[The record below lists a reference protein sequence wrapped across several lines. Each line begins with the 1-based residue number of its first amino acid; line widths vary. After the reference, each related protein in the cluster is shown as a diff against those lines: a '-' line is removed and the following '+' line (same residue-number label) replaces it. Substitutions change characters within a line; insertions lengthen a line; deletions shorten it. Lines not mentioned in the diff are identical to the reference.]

1 MMMATMMMTRMNGDG
16 DDDEWQLTRGF
27 MPFCPEGS
35 LQAERQSESK
45 DMFFKVKKIH
55 KKILHVQ
62 VNSWK
67 PFKVSRNRSVKCP
80 SSKHLYSWAQGITQ
94 EYDDRKSTTERTL
107 SAPWGLLV
115 PLHHFSH
122 QLTFH
127 RPFHFLFTTLVA
139 TRLCRCLLPSD
150 YVWVVMPWRL
160 APCDLGDPGESLVSM
175 VLLLLSLTFWYGLVI
190 LMFFLLFLLPYHVEM
205 IQSYHLLHQL
215 THELAPVTP
224 RFFLGVLVAQLVGR
238 RSCRRGQTA
247 GGDSI
252 PRWSARS
259 LKWWPAERQRAAKK
273 NLSRL
278 GLAVLFCV
286 AVFCVALV
294 GLLLVLVFGL
304 FVVTSWRPTGLCTG
318 PLPVH
323 SWGPSICRRPCVCVN
338 SLMKPI
344 LQHAIERVERP
355 GGSHEGVGR
364 KKNVINGS
372 WQTNSVKQRIQE
384 QLPRQDSK
392 NI

>member
-205 IQSYHLLHQL
+205 IQCYHLLHQL

-224 RFFLGVLVAQLVGR
+224 RFFFRCPRGSVGWASFLPTRTDRWWWFDSPLVREKPQVVTRRKAKGGQKKPVTPRFGGFVLCCCVLCCFGGFAFGFSVWLVCGDFVTAYWTVH
-238 RSCRRGQTA
+238 RSFTSSLLRPLNLQTA
-247 GGDSI
+247 
-252 PRWSARS
+252 
-259 LKWWPAERQRAAKK
+259 
-273 NLSRL
+273 
-278 GLAVLFCV
+278 
-286 AVFCVALV
+286 
-294 GLLLVLVFGL
+294 
-304 FVVTSWRPTGLCTG
+304 LCM
-318 PLPVH
+318 
-323 SWGPSICRRPCVCVN
+323 R
-338 SLMKPI
+338 
-344 LQHAIERVERP
+344 
-355 GGSHEGVGR
+355 
-364 KKNVINGS
+364 
-372 WQTNSVKQRIQE
+372 
-384 QLPRQDSK
+384 
-392 NI
+392 